1 MNYNKNRKL
10 IIKCHRVLIF
20 PIKSKTGIL
29 LFRGGNTERG
39 QLMGQF
45 IISVG
50 REYGSGGHEIATIL
64 AEKFNVPMYDRNML
78 DQMAERNGIDAED
91 LHKHE
96 EMKHRGLVRTV
107 RGHSSSVQD
116 TIAELQFNFIRD
128 KAASGESFVVVGRCA
143 ENVLRDNPAL
153 ISIFV
158 RGDEGAKV
166 ERVSRLYKLNDLEAK
181 AKMFRHD
188 KKRKAYHNYYSKMKW
203 GDSRGYDFCVNS
215 SLMGVEA
222 TAEALYE
229 MLSKFLKEK
238 GQL

>member
-1 MNYNKNRKL
+1 
-10 IIKCHRVLIF
+10 
-20 PIKSKTGIL
+20 
-29 LFRGGNTERG
+29 
-39 QLMGQF
+39 MGQF
-45 IISVG
+45 IISVS
-50 REYGSGGHEIATIL
+50 REYGSGGHYIASIL
-64 AEKFNVPMYDRNML
+64 AERLNVPMYDRNML
-78 DQMAERNGIDAED
+78 DQWAEKNGIDAEN
-91 LHKHE
+91 LYKHE
-96 EMKHRGLVRTV
+96 EMKRQGLHRTV

-116 TIAELQFNFIRD
+116 SIAQLQFNFIKE

-158 RGDEGAKV
+158 RGEEDAKV
-166 ERVSRLYKLNDLEAK
+166 ERISRLYNLNKLEAK

-222 TAEALYE
+222 TAEGLYHLISE
-229 MLSKFLKEK
+229 YLKEK
-238 GQL
+238 EK

>member
-1 MNYNKNRKL
+1 MYDYITIERK
-10 IIKCHRVLIF
+10 
-20 PIKSKTGIL
+20 
-29 LFRGGNTERG
+29 
-39 QLMGQF
+39 
-45 IISVG
+45 
-50 REYGSGGHEIATIL
+50 YGSGGHEIASIL
-64 AEKFNVPMYDRNML
+64 SEKFNIPMYDRNML
-78 DQMAERNGIDAED
+78 DQMAEKNGIDSEE

-96 EMKHRGLVRTV
+96 EMKHQGLHRTV
-107 RGHSSSVQD
+107 RGHSSSIQD
-116 TIAELQFNFIRD
+116 TIAQLQFDFIRN

-158 RGDEGAKV
+158 RGDEEAKT
-166 ERVSRLYKLNDLEAK
+166 ERICRLYKLNKLEAK

-222 TAEALYE
+222 TAEALYKMISE
-229 MLSKFLKEK
+229 FLKSKE
-238 GQL
+238 Q

>member
-1 MNYNKNRKL
+1 
-10 IIKCHRVLIF
+10 
-20 PIKSKTGIL
+20 
-29 LFRGGNTERG
+29 
-39 QLMGQF
+39 MGQF

-50 REYGSGGHEIATIL
+50 REYGSGGHEIATVL
-64 AEKFNVPMYDRNML
+64 AERFNVPLYDRNML
-78 DQMAERNGIDAED
+78 DQLAERNGIDAER
-91 LHKHE
+91 LYKHE
-96 EMKHRGLVRTV
+96 EMKRQGLHRTV

-116 TIAELQFNFIRD
+116 SIAQLQFNFIRE
-128 KAASGESFVVVGRCA
+128 KAESGESFVVVGRCA

-158 RGDEGAKV
+158 RGEENAKV
-166 ERVSRLYKLNDLEAK
+166 ERISRLYKLNKLEAK

-222 TAEALYE
+222 TAEALYQ
-229 MLSKFLKEK
+229 MLSEYLKSK
-238 GQL
+238 Q

>member
-1 MNYNKNRKL
+1 
-10 IIKCHRVLIF
+10 
-20 PIKSKTGIL
+20 
-29 LFRGGNTERG
+29 
-39 QLMGQF
+39 MGQF

-50 REYGSGGHEIATIL
+50 REYGSGGHEIASIL
-64 AEKFNVPMYDRNML
+64 SERFNIPMYDRNML
-78 DQMAERNGIDAED
+78 DQMAEKNGIDSEE

-96 EMKHRGLVRTV
+96 EMKHQGLHRTV

-116 TIAELQFNFIRD
+116 TIAQLQFDFIRE

-158 RGDEGAKV
+158 RGDEAAKT
-166 ERVSRLYKLNDLEAK
+166 ERICRLYKLNKLEAK

-203 GDSRGYDFCVNS
+203 GDSRGYDFCVNR

-222 TAEALYE
+222 TAEALYKMISE
-229 MLSKFLKEK
+229 FLKSKEK
-238 GQL
+238 

>member
-1 MNYNKNRKL
+1 
-10 IIKCHRVLIF
+10 
-20 PIKSKTGIL
+20 
-29 LFRGGNTERG
+29 
-39 QLMGQF
+39 MGQF

-50 REYGSGGHEIATIL
+50 REYGSGGHEIASIL
-64 AEKFNVPMYDRNML
+64 SEKFDLPMYDRNML
-78 DQMAERNGIDAED
+78 DQMAEKNGIDSEE

-96 EMKHRGLVRTV
+96 EMKHQGLHRTV
-107 RGHSSSVQD
+107 RGHSSSIQD
-116 TIAELQFNFIRD
+116 TIAQLQFDFIRN

-158 RGDEGAKV
+158 RGDEEAKT
-166 ERVSRLYKLNDLEAK
+166 ERICRLYKLNKLEAK

-222 TAEALYE
+222 TAEALYTMISE
-229 MLSKFLKEK
+229 FLKSKE
-238 GQL
+238 Q

>member
-1 MNYNKNRKL
+1 
-10 IIKCHRVLIF
+10 
-20 PIKSKTGIL
+20 
-29 LFRGGNTERG
+29 
-39 QLMGQF
+39 MGQF

-50 REYGSGGHEIATIL
+50 REYGSGGHEIASRL
-64 AEKFNVPMYDRNML
+64 AEKFNVPLYDRNML
-78 DQMAERNGIDAED
+78 DQMAERNGIDAEE

-96 EMKHRGLVRTV
+96 ETKRQGLTRTV

-116 TIAELQFNFIRD
+116 QIAQLQFDFIRN
-128 KAASGESFVVVGRCA
+128 KAESGESFVVVGRCS
-143 ENVLRDNPAL
+143 ENVLRDFPGL

-158 RGDEGAKV
+158 RGEEEAKT
-166 ERVSRLYKLNDLEAK
+166 ERICRLYKLNKLEAK

-222 TAEALYE
+222 TADALYT
-229 MLSKFLKEK
+229 MISDYLKNKAE
-238 GQL
+238 Q

>member
-1 MNYNKNRKL
+1 
-10 IIKCHRVLIF
+10 
-20 PIKSKTGIL
+20 
-29 LFRGGNTERG
+29 
-39 QLMGQF
+39 MGQF

-50 REYGSGGHEIATIL
+50 REYGSGGHEIASIL
-64 AEKFNVPMYDRNML
+64 SEKFGIPMYDRNML
-78 DQMAERNGIDAED
+78 DQMAEKNGIDSEE

-96 EMKHRGLVRTV
+96 EMKHQGLHRTV
-107 RGHSSSVQD
+107 RGHSSSIQD
-116 TIAELQFNFIRD
+116 TIAQLQFDFIRN

-158 RGDEGAKV
+158 RGDEEAKT
-166 ERVSRLYKLNDLEAK
+166 ERICRLYKLNKLEAK

-222 TAEALYE
+222 TAEALYTMISE
-229 MLSKFLKEK
+229 FLKSKE
-238 GQL
+238 Q

>member
-1 MNYNKNRKL
+1 
-10 IIKCHRVLIF
+10 
-20 PIKSKTGIL
+20 
-29 LFRGGNTERG
+29 
-39 QLMGQF
+39 MGQF

-50 REYGSGGHEIATIL
+50 REYGSGGHEIASRL
-64 AEKFNVPMYDRNML
+64 AEKFNVPLYDRNML
-78 DQMAERNGIDAED
+78 DQMAERNGIDAEE

-96 EMKHRGLVRTV
+96 ETKRQGLTRTV

-116 TIAELQFNFIRD
+116 QIAQLQFDFIRN
-128 KAASGESFVVVGRCA
+128 KAESGESFVVVGRCS
-143 ENVLRDNPAL
+143 ENVLRDFPGL

-158 RGDEGAKV
+158 RGEEEAKT
-166 ERVSRLYKLNDLEAK
+166 ERICRLYKLNKLEAK

-222 TAEALYE
+222 TADALYAMISE
-229 MLSKFLKEK
+229 YLKNKAE
-238 GQL
+238 Q